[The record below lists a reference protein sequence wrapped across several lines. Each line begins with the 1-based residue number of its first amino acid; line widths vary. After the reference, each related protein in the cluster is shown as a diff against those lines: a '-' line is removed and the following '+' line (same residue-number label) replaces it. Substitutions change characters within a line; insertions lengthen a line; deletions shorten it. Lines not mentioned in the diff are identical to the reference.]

1 MSRMTIPD
9 PHEIEAR
16 RKRSERML
24 PSLIISILGAIG
36 IAGLYFLSG
45 GLRFIDIEMLMVI
58 VAFCIVGYGR
68 GVNRGIVT
76 LVIQYI
82 ATGVSAT
89 IYAPLTPYVMFV
101 PQAWRFIKLAFIA
114 TAIDKRLAIPDV
126 GTFFSVQIDNSHIAF
141 SFILFML
148 IPWLLLEIL
157 SRVLL
162 QDIQQPTLGI
172 LDNLGGALVHLV
184 IGVIFASLLFNAMGY
199 GDGRAAHNAAWLRP
213 AFNTVLNLYYTAHSF
228 WFRRPP
234 PIYVYDL

>member
-1 MSRMTIPD
+1 MSRMSIPD

-16 RKRSERML
+16 RRRSEKML
-24 PSLIISILGAIG
+24 PSLIISILGAVS

-45 GLRFIDIEMLMVI
+45 GLGFLDIEMLMVI
-58 VAFCIVGYGR
+58 VAFCVVGYGR
-68 GVNRGIVT
+68 GINRGIMT

-89 IYAPLTPYVMFV
+89 IYTRMTPYVMFV
-101 PQAWRFIKLAFIA
+101 PQAWRFIKLAFKA
-114 TAIDKRLAIPDV
+114 TAIDKRLAVPDV
-126 GTFFSVQIDNSHIAF
+126 GTFFSAQIDNTHVAF

-162 QDIQQPTLGI
+162 QDTGQPTLGI
-172 LDNLGGALVHLV
+172 LDNLGGMLVHLV
-184 IGVIFASLLFNAMGY
+184 IGVVFASLLFNAIGY
-199 GDGRAAHNAAWLRP
+199 GDGRAAHNAATLRP
-213 AFNTVLNLYYTAHSF
+213 TFNAVLNMYYTAHSF